1 MNFND
6 FLENFYS
13 VNVCMV
19 RPPEQNRNG
28 ERQWYDTRERFMY
41 SMINDGCDVCSLSYV
56 LTLHEKSDY
65 IYVSVHQ
72 KDIRCV
78 GTSSYIDIGVTVLQF
93 DQNTNKYILIASTGN
108 SADRQNQTEL
118 FSLHAGQYL
127 IIPTSTGC
135 KLRSVSTTFMCTCI
149 FLFHFILYS
158 FKLLCYFSLY
168 FTLLDCM
175 RCFRLLV
182 SSCPVIFI
190 HFTTV
195 FFFF

>member
-6 FLENFYS
+6 FLDNFYS

-19 RPPEQNRNG
+19 RPPEQNKNG
-28 ERQWYDTRERFMY
+28 ERQWYDTRERFMF

-93 DQNTNKYILIASTGN
+93 DENTNKYILIASTGN

-118 FSLHAGQYL
+118 FSLHPGQYL

-135 KLRSVSTTFMCTCI
+135 KLRSVSTTFICTC
-149 FLFHFILYS
+149 FFFIL
-158 FKLLCYFSLY
+158 FCFILMQIIMLFQFIFYF
-168 FTLLDCM
+168 
-175 RCFRLLV
+175 
-182 SSCPVIFI
+182 I
-190 HFTTV
+190 
-195 FFFF
+195 